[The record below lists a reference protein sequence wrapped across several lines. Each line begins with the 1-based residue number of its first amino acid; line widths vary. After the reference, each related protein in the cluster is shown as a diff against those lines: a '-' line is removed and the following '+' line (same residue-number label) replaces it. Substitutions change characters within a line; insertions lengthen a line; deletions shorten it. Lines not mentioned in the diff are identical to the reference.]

1 MKASLATR
9 MGKFPT
15 TWPRFSF
22 TPLSC
27 WSAMSKAILERRFS
41 IKSRLLDNPFVRG
54 WKQRADKIQKRYD
67 LSWSVRLRVCLLQR
81 QARDNCSRRVC
92 RTKIVQKPGFEQT
105 FSGLDSFGQ
114 SCGLHRQTT
123 LDFDANPTSFTWL
136 RKVNRNWM

>member
-1 MKASLATR
+1 MKSSLP
-9 MGKFPT
+9 GGLGNCPT
-15 TWPRFSF
+15 TWPRFTF

-27 WSAMSKAILERRFS
+27 SSAMSKAILERRFS
-41 IKSRLLDNPFVRG
+41 IKSRLLENPFVRG
-54 WKQRADKIQKRYD
+54 CKQRADKIQKKYVID
-67 LSWSVRLRVCLLQR
+67 MSWSVVLRVCLLQR

-123 LDFDANPTSFTWL
+123 LAFDANPTFFY
-136 RKVNRNWM
+136 MAEEG